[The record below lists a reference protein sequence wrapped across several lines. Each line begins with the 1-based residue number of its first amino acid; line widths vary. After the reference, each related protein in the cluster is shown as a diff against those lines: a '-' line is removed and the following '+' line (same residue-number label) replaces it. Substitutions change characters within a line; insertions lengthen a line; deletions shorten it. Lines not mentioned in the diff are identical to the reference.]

1 MWKLALVFTLLPVL
15 EMVIFYYLG
24 SSVGL
29 LPTALLILGTGIIGA
44 WLARREGL
52 SVLTQ
57 VRDGMRQGAPAQTLV
72 EGALIVAGGLLL
84 ITPGTLTDIMGFAAI
99 IPYTR
104 RRIAPVLIAWGAE
117 RFSLSGT
124 IGGQPMGSP
133 PRRRPANAPTEP
145 VPPASSPFDHPLA

>member
-24 SSVGL
+24 SQVGL
-29 LPTALLILGTGIIGA
+29 IPTALLILGTGILGA

-57 VRDGMRQGAPAQTLV
+57 VRDGLRQGAPAQTLV

-84 ITPGTLTDIMGFAAI
+84 ITPGTLTDIAGFAFI

-104 RRIAPVLIAWGAE
+104 RRLAPVLIAWGAE
-117 RFSLSGT
+117 RFQLSGS
-124 IGGQPMGSP
+124 IGGQAVGSP
-133 PRRRPANAPTEP
+133 PSRPPASAPAEP
-145 VPPASSPFDHPLA
+145 LPPASSPFDHPLA